1 MTTALA
7 RTIHLNG
14 DLGHK
19 AELVVASG
27 QTIKPGYL
35 VQLTSA
41 GEATVHATAG
51 GFGLPLL
58 VHEDEYQG
66 DATTT
71 GGVAVAYTAGTP
83 CFAHYCPPGSL
94 KYVALKAS
102 ENVAVGDALI
112 SAGDGTL
119 KKTTGSPTQ
128 VFAFAEEASN
138 TGSIQLIKARF
149 C

>member
-7 RTIHLNG
+7 RTIHLQG
-14 DLGHK
+14 DLCRK
-19 AELVVASG
+19 AELVVAAS

-35 VQLTSA
+35 IQLTSA

-83 CFAHYCPPGSL
+83 CFAYYCEPGDL

-102 ENVAVGDALI
+102 ENVAIGDALI
-112 SAGDGTL
+112 SAGDGTF

-128 VFAFAEEASN
+128 VFCYAEEASN

>member
-1 MTTALA
+1 MTTALP
-7 RTIHLNG
+7 RTIHLQGCLDN
-14 DLGHK
+14 K
-19 AELVVASG
+19 EELVVASG

-35 VQLTSA
+35 IQMTSA
-41 GEATVHATAG
+41 REATVHATAG

-83 CFAHYCPPGSL
+83 CFAHYCQPGSL

-102 ENVAVGDALI
+102 ENVAIGDSLI
-112 SAGDGTL
+112 SGGDGTFI
-119 KKTTGSPTQ
+119 KTTGSPTQ
-128 VFAFAEEASN
+128 VFCIAEEASN
-138 TGSIQLIKARF
+138 KIGRAHV
-149 C
+149 

>member
-7 RTIHLNG
+7 RTIHLQG
-14 DLGHK
+14 ELGHK
-19 AELVVASG
+19 EELVVAAG

-35 VQLTSA
+35 VKLTSTR
-41 GEATVHATAG
+41 EATVHSTAG

-83 CFAHYCPPGSL
+83 CFAYYCEPGDL

-102 ENVAVGDALI
+102 ENVVIGDILI
-112 SAGDGTL
+112 SGGDGTFI
-119 KKTTGSPTQ
+119 KTTGSPTQ
-128 VFAFAEEASN
+128 AFCIAEEASN

-149 C
+149 L